1 MHGEILP
8 MWLNKLKIAVIEKN
22 TRNINEL
29 LDDIPKLE
37 NNQDIEEA
45 LYLLREAAELIYTL
59 KDETSLSMAK
69 MKKNISFLRSME
81 NAPKNKLDLKS

>member
-45 LYLLREAAELIYTL
+45 LYLLREAAELNYTL
-59 KDETSLSMAK
+59 NDETSLSMAK